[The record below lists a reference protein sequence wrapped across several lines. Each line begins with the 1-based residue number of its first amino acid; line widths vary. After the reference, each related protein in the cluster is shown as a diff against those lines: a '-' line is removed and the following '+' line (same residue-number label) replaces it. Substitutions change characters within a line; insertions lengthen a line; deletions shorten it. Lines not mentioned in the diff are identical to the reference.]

1 MQNQR
6 IYRRLLLTLL
16 LLLQL
21 AGLSWAQ
28 LAPSYNDFQTR
39 LTQLGQAQDYPGL
52 VDLIQNNPKLAG
64 QMFTNTANQYP
75 SMSDQNKKVAVV
87 LCNTIARV
95 FDLRLHD
102 PGYVIFL
109 KEKNV
114 YMPDSMWKG
123 TLLERKE

>member
-1 MQNQR
+1 M
-6 IYRRLLLTLL
+6 L

-21 AGLSWAQ
+21 FGLSWAQ
-28 LAPSYNDFQTR
+28 LAPSYSDFQSH
-39 LTQLGQAQDYPGL
+39 LTQLGQAQDYQGI
-52 VDLIQNNPKLAG
+52 VNLIQAKPKLAG

-75 SMSDQNKKVAVV
+75 SMNDQNKKVAVV
-87 LCNTIARV
+87 LCNTIART
-95 FDLRLHD
+95 FDLRMHD

-114 YMPDSMWKG
+114 YLPDSMWKG